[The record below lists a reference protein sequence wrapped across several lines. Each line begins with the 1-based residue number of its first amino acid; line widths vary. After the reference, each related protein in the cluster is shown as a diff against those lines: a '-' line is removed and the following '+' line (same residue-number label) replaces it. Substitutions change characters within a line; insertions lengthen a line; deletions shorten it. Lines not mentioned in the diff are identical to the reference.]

1 MNDTLSPAQAG
12 AIATRG
18 RLLLRR
24 GAITAH
30 QYALL
35 DTMLWGARRPGS
47 ATLIA
52 SLHTLARLAGQARST
67 ATEGIRRLEELGLI
81 QRIRRRVRVAWAGS
95 IASRVVSNAYR
106 LLAPDTETGGRPT
119 REQTSR
125 ISLVEAPIAAVRAAQ
140 DALAA
145 YRDRFTEQ
153 QRATKRTFV
162 GVAESG

>member
-1 MNDTLSPAQAG
+1 MMHAYSLSGPEAG

-35 DTMLWGARRPGS
+35 DTILWGARRPGS

-52 SLHTLARLAGQARST
+52 SLGTLARLAGQARST
-67 ATEGIRRLEELGLI
+67 ATEGIRRLEELGLL

-106 LLAPDTETGGRPT
+106 LLAPGTETDRRSA
-119 REQTSR
+119 REQPLI
-125 ISLVEAPIAAVRAAQ
+125 ISMVEVPIEAVREAQ
-140 DALAA
+140 NALKDVA
-145 YRDRFTEQ
+145 RRRSEVMFRRS
-153 QRATKRTFV
+153 QR
-162 GVAESG
+162 